1 MDTHET
7 NGLFIFRR
15 DLRLIDNVGLYR
27 ASKMC
32 DRLYTCF
39 IFTPEQVT
47 NENKYKSNNSVL
59 YMIDSLKE
67 LENDINKQGGEL
79 ITLFGKQEEVV
90 NQLIHKLNL
99 RGVFFNK
106 DYSPYAL
113 DRDNKIKQ
121 VCEKEDIVCNSYSD
135 YYLFEPGSILSEGS
149 GEAYKKY
156 TPFYNRVVNMTVSSV
171 KNTKITNMVTTK
183 NMKLSNLMPLNI
195 AYKKFTYDNPNILV
209 RGGRKNGVFVLKSA
223 LVSQSRYKDTRDFF
237 HKKTSHMSAY
247 IKFGCISIREVY
259 HSFAKKYGNNNQLI
273 AELIWRDF
281 FAHILYAF
289 PDVVGQS
296 YQPKYRN
303 LKWKND
309 KKHIELWKQGNTG
322 FPLVDAA
329 MRQMNETGYMHNRG
343 RLITSNFLN
352 RILGLDWRHGEKYFA
367 QTLVDYDPCVNNGNW
382 QWIASVGVDTKPS
395 KQRIFNPALQSM
407 KYDREAQYIKHW
419 IPELKFVSAK
429 DIHNWS
435 ESHTKYINIQYEVPI
450 VDYKRQR
457 DKSIELYKK
466 YE

>member
-59 YMIDSLKE
+59 FMIDSLKE

-156 TPFYNRVVNMTVSSV
+156 TPFYNRVVNMTVSPV

-183 NMKLSNLMPLNI
+183 NIKLSNLMPLNI
-195 AYKKFTYDNPNILV
+195 AYK
-209 RGGRKNGVFVLKSA
+209 
-223 LVSQSRYKDTRDFF
+223 
-237 HKKTSHMSAY
+237 
-247 IKFGCISIREVY
+247 
-259 HSFAKKYGNNNQLI
+259 
-273 AELIWRDF
+273 
-281 FAHILYAF
+281 
-289 PDVVGQS
+289 
-296 YQPKYRN
+296 N
-303 LKWKND
+303 L
-309 KKHIELWKQGNTG
+309 
-322 FPLVDAA
+322 P
-329 MRQMNETGYMHNRG
+329 R
-343 RLITSNFLN
+343 
-352 RILGLDWRHGEKYFA
+352 
-367 QTLVDYDPCVNNGNW
+367 
-382 QWIASVGVDTKPS
+382 
-395 KQRIFNPALQSM
+395 
-407 KYDREAQYIKHW
+407 
-419 IPELKFVSAK
+419 
-429 DIHNWS
+429 
-435 ESHTKYINIQYEVPI
+435 
-450 VDYKRQR
+450 
-457 DKSIELYKK
+457 
-466 YE
+466 

>member
-1 MDTHET
+1 MDTNET

-59 YMIDSLKE
+59 FMIDSLKE
-67 LENDINKQGGEL
+67 LENEIHKQGGEL

-90 NQLIHKLNL
+90 NQLIRKLNL
-99 RGVFFNK
+99 QGVFFNK

-156 TPFYNRVVNMTVSSV
+156 TPFYNRVVNMPVSPV
-171 KNTKITNMVTTK
+171 KNAKITNMVTIK
-183 NMKLSNLMPLNI
+183 KIKLSNLIPLNI

-209 RGGRKNGVFVLKSA
+209 RGGRTNGVSVLKSA

-247 IKFGCISIREVY
+247 IKYGCISIREVY
-259 HSFAKKYGNNNQLI
+259 HSFAKKYGKNNQLI

-296 YQPKYRN
+296 YQQKYRN

-329 MRQMNETGYMHNRG
+329 MRQMNTTGYMHNRG
-343 RLITSNFLN
+343 RMLTASVLIKTL
-352 RILGLDWRHGEKYFA
+352 LVDWRIGEKYFA
-367 QTLVDYDPCVNNGNW
+367 EKLTDYDIASNNGNW
-382 QWIASVGVDTKPS
+382 QGISGTGVDMKPYFRDMNPWIQSS
-395 KQRIFNPALQSM
+395 KFDPTT
-407 KYDREAQYIKHW
+407 EYIKEW
-419 IPELKFVSAK
+419 VPELKHVQNN
-429 DIHNWS
+429 DIHKWYEAHNK
-435 ESHTKYINIQYEVPI
+435 EEYKTVKYPAPV
-450 VDYKRQR
+450 VDYSKQKE
-457 DKSIELYKK
+457 DMLKMYKNA
-466 YE
+466 